1 MKRILLAGS
10 AMLVLGVSAS
20 LAGDLGYG
28 NDYYAPPASSGSG
41 GGGPSGVFGDVN
53 LSGTYTNGDVPSEFS
68 LDLGGS
74 VVLPLGNGWNAA
86 LDHQL
91 GYRFKAGDWFAA
103 GTGHFFYAN
112 QAVAG
117 GAFVHADSD
126 EKYGVGVEAAAFL
139 TNVDLIGEVG
149 YFKDSADYWGLAGT
163 ANVYF
168 DPDTA
173 LSGTLGGA
181 LGDGDGWAADVGVEH
196 RLANSPFSGFAE
208 VGYTDLGGPDAYHVT
223 GGARFVFGNS
233 GSTLQEFNRK
243 NPF

>member
-10 AMLVLGVSAS
+10 AMLAFGATGAI
-20 LAGDLGYG
+20 AGDLTYG
-28 NDYYAPPASSGSG
+28 NDYYAPAASSGTAG
-41 GGGPSGVFGDVN
+41 GGIFGDFN

-74 VVLPLGNGWNAA
+74 VVVPFGNGWNAA

-91 GYRFKAGDWFAA
+91 GYRFKAEEWFAA
-103 GTGHFFYAN
+103 GTGHVFYLTPSMA
-112 QAVAG
+112 AG
-117 GAFVHADSD
+117 GFIHLDSD
-126 EKYGVGVEAAAFL
+126 ETFGIGGEAAAFAG
-139 TNVDLIGEVG
+139 NVDVIGELG
-149 YFKDSADYWGLAGT
+149 YFNASTDYWAAEGT

-173 LSGTLGGA
+173 LSGTLGVA
-181 LGDGDGWAADVGVEH
+181 WGDSDGWGADVGIEH
-196 RLANSPFSGFAE
+196 RLTNSPVSGFAE
-208 VGYTDLGGPDAYHVT
+208 LGYSDIGGPDAYHVT
-223 GGARFVFGNS
+223 GGARFVFGDS